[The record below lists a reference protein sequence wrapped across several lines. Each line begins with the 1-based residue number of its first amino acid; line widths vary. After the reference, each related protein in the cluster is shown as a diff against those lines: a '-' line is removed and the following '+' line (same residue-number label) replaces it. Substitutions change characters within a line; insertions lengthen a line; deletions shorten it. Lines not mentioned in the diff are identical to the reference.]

1 MVFVEE
7 SVSFGVFTATIILGD
22 DGMEDN
28 KFQPVEAEGKKDKK
42 GFFSQLPGIVLF
54 VFIFGGWYLIASYD
68 DSGDTVRQSVANTGT
83 AQQTTYPSSYTTPEP
98 VEKIPVKIESWNWYT
113 DSDYGTKGSV
123 RWTVEVKNISDTY
136 IDNVKVKF
144 ATYDA
149 NGKII
154 TSEFTYVDGLAP
166 GGTSVRSSFATYF
179 GTEKTA
185 KIWIEPYSWK

>member
-1 MVFVEE
+1 M
-7 SVSFGVFTATIILGD
+7 LK
-22 DGMEDN
+22 N
-28 KFQPVEAEGKKDKK
+28 KFEPVESEGNKKKK
-42 GFFSQLPGIVLF
+42 GFSSQLPGIVLF
-54 VFIFGGWYLIASYD
+54 VMIFGGWYLIASYD
-68 DSGDTVRQSVANTGT
+68 DSSDTVRQSVANTGT

-113 DSDYGTKGSV
+113 DPDYGTRGYV
-123 RWTVEVKNISDTY
+123 RWTVEVKNISDKY
-136 IDNVKVKF
+136 IDDVKVKF

-154 TSEFTYVDGLAP
+154 TSEFAYVDGLAP
-166 GGTSVRSSFATYF
+166 GGISVRSSSATYF